1 MILLHEL
8 FNLKESIILA
18 KVLLYFVTFANFTTL
33 NILIN
38 LYNLY
43 SLAIL
48 ANLCAPPPSSSA
60 PASDYSNTY
69 VGKQATTSIAK
80 APKT

>member
-48 ANLCAPPPSSSA
+48 TNLFAPSPSS
-60 PASDYSNTY
+60 ASPPDYSNTY